1 MGVRAITDNVL
12 VAPPPAV
19 GLFVVRAVG
28 AVAPRNIAVAVL
40 RILLVVA
47 RFPGALRDSTAP
59 RVSLPDF
66 VAVASRASV
75 PRSTAPAPRKPLPI
89 VRLLAIVVPKLQPNA
104 RLQQREEIVGSR
116 SDYLVTQ
123 AAVQSPVSV
132 QAWQRYPEA

>member
-28 AVAPRNIAVAVL
+28 AVAPRNNAVAVL
-40 RILLVVA
+40 ILLVVA

-89 VRLLAIVVPKLQPNA
+89 VRLLAIVVPTLQPNA
-104 RLQQREEIVGSR
+104 RLRQREEIVGSR

-132 QAWQRYPEA
+132 LAWQRYPEA